1 MSRTEKSYARAGA
14 IYFDAKDHELLRTV
28 NDFLERGKDSCE
40 QGEQSAFYSVLHPHG
55 IKELAQSQEIRVAYA
70 LVNLLDTIEEGQ
82 AQERIRALQ
91 SLHTEVLSVP
101 GSSFRYNTGRVLIQ
115 IMKSLIRAHGNIE
128 EQLKLA
134 HDFRRASTGTRRI
147 VRRQLRRYYLLEMP
161 EQWNQVAFDNHVH
174 DAHTKGR
181 KSPTHLIMDAWIKG
195 LRKLDVVYYNFVE
208 PGTIAEV
215 LQAAEIMGI
224 RVRVGLEF
232 QVRFRNRLLQIS
244 WQPRGFRSLAEIQQ
258 FFLEKPVRELMNMG
272 RAACLYHHHYVLALL
287 AGYNERL
294 RFELGEMHALEL
306 AEISE
311 EELLSAVGS
320 GQTSRIHLAE
330 LVLKRLHS
338 ACAAKYPHA
347 EACPLTADQIIRDW
361 FSKEKNP
368 AIPLPTDPEEE
379 TRLPDIMR
387 IEPAALIEIVNSIR
401 SLSHITLNLNNLK
414 VEDVLELLYSAKGR
428 ITHLEMY
435 NHKNYED
442 GRMGDLAEIS
452 ALQAAINEGSAVA
465 LKRLIRNII
474 YRRECREGAEDDARR
489 PILLE
494 ILRNISKL
502 QDYYS
507 GAPLGT
513 RIGSD
518 STSRSAMLQ
527 GMGFAF
533 IETLPARTQRLLLKK
548 ESNHRFIPFSQAL
561 HYKVTYSF
569 KLHQALGL
577 PLTRA
582 LRRLPGFSNFG
593 KLKRAT
599 WQVDEKTARYRKD
612 AKDVAAL
619 GGVSRE
625 RAASCPEPAGAGRS
639 PGLAYLNSTL
649 TNVLKVLAGFTLTVL
664 TFQYTQSWQVLA
676 WGGPII
682 WFGITGFRNILQA
695 VMGGGGLRRTPL
707 LRWNDYLSWTRL
719 CDSLLFTG
727 ISVPLLELGVRLVLL
742 EGVLRLNSIDN
753 TFIFYT
759 IMSLVNGLY
768 ISSHNVFRGLP
779 QEAVIGNLFRSV
791 AAIPVSV
798 LYNWVALQ
806 IFTNFGWPVLYL
818 TQMATVLSKLASD
831 TVAAMI
837 EGLADKMEYLRRRHW
852 DYLDRFEQLF
862 ASYARL
868 EVLMP
873 EEDMLDLLRRPNDRI
888 KAAGREAEELE
899 TTIIISA
906 LDLLYFWMF
915 QPRARSTLKRL
926 LPDMTEDERVIFAN
940 SQLILTRVR
949 EISQMLVD
957 GLMGPNFARPL
968 AFYLARHEEYLRDM
982 SGLTGVRLFGNTRG
996 LNAKI

>member
-1 MSRTEKSYARAGA
+1 M
-14 IYFDAKDHELLRTV
+14 IYFDAKDHELLQMV
-28 NDFLERGKDSCE
+28 NDFLGRGKDFAE
-40 QGEQSAFYSVLHPHG
+40 QGEQSAFYPILHPHG

-91 SLHTEVLSVP
+91 SLHTEVLAVP

-134 HDFRRASTGTRRI
+134 RDFRRASTGTRRI
-147 VRRQLRRYYLLEMP
+147 VRRMLRRYYLLEMP

-195 LRKLDVVYYNFVE
+195 LRKLDVAYYNFVE

-215 LQAAEIMGI
+215 LQASEILGI

-232 QVRFRNRLLQIS
+232 QVRFRNRLLQLS

-258 FFLEKPVRELMNMG
+258 FFREKPVRDLMDMG
-272 RAACLYHHHYVLALL
+272 RAASLYHHRYVLALL
-287 AGYNERL
+287 ARYNERL
-294 RFELGEMHALEL
+294 RFELGDMHAIEL

-311 EELLSAVGS
+311 EDLLSAVGS

-330 LVLKRLHS
+330 LVLKRLHT

-347 EACPLTADQIIRDW
+347 EACALTADQIIRDW
-361 FSKEKNP
+361 FGKEKNP
-368 AIPLPTDPEEE
+368 DIPLPTDPEEE

-387 IEPAALIEIVNSIR
+387 IEPAALIEILSSTR
-401 SLSHITLNLNNLK
+401 SLSYITLNLNNLN

-428 ITHLEMY
+428 VTHLEMY

-474 YRRECREGAEDDARR
+474 YRRESREEAENDARR

-502 QDYYS
+502 QDYYA
-507 GAPLGT
+507 GTPLGT

-533 IETLPARTQRLLLKK
+533 IETLPARTQRFLLKR
-548 ESNHRFIPFSQAL
+548 ESNYRFIPFSQAL
-561 HYKVTYSF
+561 HYKVTYSL
-569 KLHQALGL
+569 KLHHALGL

-612 AKDVAAL
+612 AKDVAAI
-619 GGVSRE
+619 GGISRE
-625 RAASCPEPAGAGRS
+625 KTLSCPEPARAGRS
-639 PGLAYLNSTL
+639 PGPAYLNSTL
-649 TNVLKVLAGFTLTVL
+649 TNVLKVLAGFALTVL

-682 WFGITGFRNILQA
+682 WFGITGFRNVLQA
-695 VMGGGGLRRTPL
+695 VMGGGGLRRSPL

-742 EGVLRLNSIDN
+742 EGVLHMNSLDH
-753 TFIFYT
+753 TFLFYT
-759 IMSLVNGLY
+759 IMSLINGLY
-768 ISSHNVFRGLP
+768 ISSHNIFRGLP

-798 LYNWVALQ
+798 FYNWIALQ
-806 IFTNFGWPVLYL
+806 IFTSLGWPALYL
-818 TQMATVLSKLASD
+818 AQMAAVLSKLASD

-873 EEDMLDLLRRPNDRI
+873 EEDMLDLLRRPNGRI
-888 KAAGREAEELE
+888 KEAGREAEELE
-899 TTIIISA
+899 TTIIINA

-949 EISQMLVD
+949 AISQMLVD

-982 SGLTGVRLFGNTRG
+982 SKLTGISLTGVYLQ
-996 LNAKI
+996 K